1 MFSVVTC
8 LWCYDKYVCLCVCVS
23 EHVYVLSC
31 CRTSQPRRKRWQE
44 IKEQDLSLNQGL
56 IYVCPF
62 GVCSFSHTSYHFSSG
77 SFISHHL
84 YVPVEFTPAHK
95 KRTTHAWWDTGRN
108 VCTTVHFRLV
118 GLCSMLVS
126 HWAQYNHTT
135 QYRPRSASP
144 KCSRYGTSMTSA
156 GVMGNKGSW
165 LGLIALVSESPRKS
179 MGPKFKLGCWSSCS
193 FCLCLASCDV
203 LQQLLSL
210 HIHIARSQTHA
221 MLYVRTCVR
230 ALECVQCLLTV
241 WLVVPKPSYRR
252 MCIWQVHK

>member
-1 MFSVVTC
+1 MHHRPLQARGFVQHASLPPSSV
-8 LWCYDKYVCLCVCVS
+8 
-23 EHVYVLSC
+23 
-31 CRTSQPRRKRWQE
+31 Q
-44 IKEQDLSLNQGL
+44 
-56 IYVCPF
+56 
-62 GVCSFSHTSYHFSSG
+62 
-77 SFISHHL
+77 SHHT
-84 YVPVEFTPAHK
+84 VPASKCKSQVLT
-95 KRTTHAWWDTGRN
+95 DT
-108 VCTTVHFRLV
+108 
-118 GLCSMLVS
+118 
-126 HWAQYNHTT
+126 
-135 QYRPRSASP
+135 
-144 KCSRYGTSMTSA
+144 GTSMTSA

-179 MGPKFKLGCWSSCS
+179 MGPKFKLGCCSSCS

-241 WLVVPKPSYRR
+241 WLVVPKPSYGR

>member
-23 EHVYVLSC
+23 EHVYGLSC

-44 IKEQDLSLNQGL
+44 IKEQDLSLNQEL

-77 SFISHHL
+77 SFISHHS

-95 KRTTHAWWDTGRN
+95 HELLMHDEIQVEMYAPP
-108 VCTTVHFRLV
+108 VHFRLV

-126 HWAQYNHTT
+126 HRAQYSHTT

-144 KCSRYGTSMTSA
+144 KCSQIRHKHDQCRSDGKQRIVT
-156 GVMGNKGSW
+156 G
-165 LGLIALVSESPRKS
+165 
-179 MGPKFKLGCWSSCS
+179 FDSSC
-193 FCLCLASCDV
+193 
-203 LQQLLSL
+203 
-210 HIHIARSQTHA
+210 
-221 MLYVRTCVR
+221 
-230 ALECVQCLLTV
+230 V
-241 WLVVPKPSYRR
+241 WKPT
-252 MCIWQVHK
+252 